1 MLRPNKHMN
10 PDRSILSLAG
20 ALLSH
25 MREARVETY
34 SGLVEHAKS
43 KFSGA
48 DAIFVP
54 TVSLLF
60 LLGLVNY
67 HRKSDS
73 FEYIGK

>member
-10 PDRSILSLAG
+10 PDRSVLSLAG
-20 ALLSH
+20 ALLSY

-34 SGLVEHAKS
+34 GGLIAQARCQ
-43 KFSGA
+43 FSGA

-54 TVSLLF
+54 TMSLLF
-60 LLGLVNY
+60 LLGLVSY

>member
-25 MREARVETY
+25 MRTVRMETY
-34 SGLVEHAKS
+34 SGLVDHAKGQ
-43 KFSGA
+43 FSGA
-48 DAIFVP
+48 DAIFIP
-54 TVSLLF
+54 TMALLF
-60 LLGLVNY
+60 LLGLVSY